1 MDFDS
6 DGMFVSVSG
15 DCQKHGVWEVSM
27 LKSVAKFARCP
38 TCMQIASEAD
48 AARETQR
55 FRDEFDAANK
65 SRRLKATG
73 IPKRFLSANLTDY
86 SAGTPKQKKTLE
98 TCRRYAERFNEISEN
113 GTSLVLL
120 GKPGCGKTHLACAIV
135 QHVAMNLNKTA
146 VYVDI
151 ITMIREVRSTFG
163 KESERTED
171 DVIEFYATRD
181 LLAID
186 EVGVQLGSDFEKM
199 IFQDVIDRRY
209 REMLPTIV
217 ISNLNVED
225 LKNVVGDRAVDR
237 LKDNGGALVSFDW
250 ASHRGAA

>member
-1 MDFDS
+1 MEFSLEDIFQNKFVERSGECEIHGKWTSTFFNRPNLVPFCQQCRDQKVS
-6 DGMFVSVSG
+6 DEEAK
-15 DCQKHGVWEVSM
+15 QKAE
-27 LKSVAKFARCP
+27 FER
-38 TCMQIASEAD
+38 
-48 AARETQR
+48 AARE
-55 FRDEFDAANK
+55 
-65 SRRLKATG
+65 RRLKATQ
-73 IPKRFLSANLTDY
+73 IPKRFKQSLFDNFMAKTT
-86 SAGTPKQKKTLE
+86 GQKKALV
-98 TCRRYAERFNEISEN
+98 TCQRYAERFNEIRDK
-113 GTSLVLL
+113 GTSLILL
-120 GKPGCGKTHLACAIV
+120 GKPGCGKTHLACAIIN
-135 QHVAMNLNKTA
+135 HVAMQLNCTA
-146 VYVDI
+146 VYTDI
-151 ITMIREVRSTFG
+151 ISMIREVKATFNKDSESTEEG
-163 KESERTED
+163 
-171 DVIEFYATRD
+171 VIDWYSNRH